1 MGVQR
6 VLLFFSLSS
15 FVSSI
20 HAQVIIK
27 ERVIIDPKPQ
37 IQLQAFSVPSGPLL
51 RLRGNILETTMP
63 GVVVSGALSTMPSS
77 IPENTGYEV
86 WVSVGA
92 SSHLVRKAGT
102 GYCIDAGGTESSPF
116 PATLPK
122 CGVIGMSAFTFVPAP
137 WQWSCAIRGTAID
150 TPIVSSTGA
159 TITARGTLWYT
170 SFTATLTVTAIL
182 DESYLP
188 SQVVATPQ
196 MDSLACSSATG
207 VDVTVLDGHGNPYTD
222 CGGSQLTGTATIQ
235 AKGDYAYLEGNGQSG
250 KSVQFNI
257 TNGRGAFFAVL
268 DTSKGIVDG
277 GSDVA
282 QIQVQVEGRVGTTS
296 ITMSCDYPPP
306 TVAITY
312 PGSDTTI
319 TLSPGNLPDI
329 IFRETHSP
337 GRDEPF
343 EPSISWTP
351 GPVLSTKEYFESI
364 QDTLVIPVK
373 VKATSVG
380 GSATDELEI
389 ILKKGCNLAPPHYRQ
404 GDTLWAKDTYDST
417 EVGIK
422 TLGCALTCIAMAMT
436 AFGDTVR
443 PGQLN
448 EWMKGKPTGQ
458 GGFSG
463 ALVNWDVVQLHGKK
477 GINYPAKDVDTNFVL
492 STFDAFLQECEL
504 IIVKVFNP
512 ETVKNK
518 SPEEQ
523 ERAKTKGNHWV
534 LVRRKTGSEYAI
546 LDPGG
551 RGLTQLSGYGR
562 IYRYV
567 RVTQN

>member
-1 MGVQR
+1 
-6 VLLFFSLSS
+6 
-15 FVSSI
+15 
-20 HAQVIIK
+20 
-27 ERVIIDPKPQ
+27 
-37 IQLQAFSVPSGPLL
+37 
-51 RLRGNILETTMP
+51 
-63 GVVVSGALSTMPSS
+63 
-77 IPENTGYEV
+77 
-86 WVSVGA
+86 
-92 SSHLVRKAGT
+92 
-102 GYCIDAGGTESSPF
+102 
-116 PATLPK
+116 
-122 CGVIGMSAFTFVPAP
+122 
-137 WQWSCAIRGTAID
+137 
-150 TPIVSSTGA
+150 
-159 TITARGTLWYT
+159 
-170 SFTATLTVTAIL
+170 
-182 DESYLP
+182 
-188 SQVVATPQ
+188 
-196 MDSLACSSATG
+196 
-207 VDVTVLDGHGNPYTD
+207 
-222 CGGSQLTGTATIQ
+222 
-235 AKGDYAYLEGNGQSG
+235 
-250 KSVQFNI
+250 
-257 TNGRGAFFAVL
+257 
-268 DTSKGIVDG
+268 
-277 GSDVA
+277 
-282 QIQVQVEGRVGTTS
+282 
-296 ITMSCDYPPP
+296 
-306 TVAITY
+306 
-312 PGSDTTI
+312 
-319 TLSPGNLPDI
+319 
-329 IFRETHSP
+329 
-337 GRDEPF
+337 
-343 EPSISWTP
+343 
-351 GPVLSTKEYFESI
+351 
-364 QDTLVIPVK
+364 
-373 VKATSVG
+373 
-380 GSATDELEI
+380 
-389 ILKKGCNLAPPHYRQ
+389 LKKGCNLAPPHYRQ